1 MTTTYDP
8 FHARY
13 VDEADL
19 RQEMTRVY
27 DLCHGCR
34 LCFKFCTAFPT
45 LFDAVDRHDDQ
56 DAAKLTTAEQDQVVD
71 ECFNCKLCYLNCPY
85 VPGQHEWALDFPR
98 LMLRA
103 EQVLHR
109 TRPRGMGERITDEA
123 LGRTDVLGKVN
134 TALAPVV
141 DAVVERP
148 GSLGRRAVDKAAGVA
163 SERVL
168 PPYARQPF
176 STWWKKH
183 RGDLAGRD
191 RAGGARQ
198 GSVVV
203 FPTCIVEYQAPEVGR
218 DLVRVYEHNG
228 IACDVPGGQ
237 VCCGAPW
244 LHGGDVDNFR
254 RQVAGDCHPAN
265 GGIVQETGRTPL
277 HPLSLVA
284 RASGLVTTGRRA
296 GRQTDRV
303 AKLTLNDISDLRAY
317 ERERAEFRRD
327 VIALKKRRR
336 VGLGEVVTLVFEN
349 RSTVRFQVQE
359 MARVEKLIS
368 DRAIETELAIY
379 NPLIPEPGQLCA
391 TLFVELTS
399 TEAMERWL
407 PRLVGIERSGA
418 FRLAD
423 GQVVAAVVDEGHA
436 KQLTREE
443 VTASVHYVR
452 WELTHDQVAAFV
464 AGPVTLMST
473 HAEYAAES
481 PLSDVTHAELVTDL
495 QQGG

>member
-71 ECFNCKLCYLNCPY
+71 ECFNCKLCYVNCPY

-148 GSLGRRAVDKAAGVA
+148 GSLGRRAVD
-163 SERVL
+163 
-168 PPYARQPF
+168 
-176 STWWKKH
+176 
-183 RGDLAGRD
+183 
-191 RAGGARQ
+191 
-198 GSVVV
+198 
-203 FPTCIVEYQAPEVGR
+203 
-218 DLVRVYEHNG
+218 VYEHNG